1 MVWVE
6 KLKELGVTD
15 EEFNKFCEKYPD
27 FKNNRELM
35 AKLYLAVVKG
45 VRVAEPK
52 VTGEFQ
58 KVSELTV
65 NVPSKIRVV
74 IIQKVDRRVYTGCPK
89 CYKKLEGAPN
99 TVIECPRDGPV
110 RAQPL
115 EWNVVLAG
123 DDSGEV
129 LLAFPPS
136 IGTAPNPGEVIAV
149 EGVLTEWEEFLVWRY
164 SSAEAVKPQLPP
176 KIEVVSTAPS
186 PTPVTVTVP
195 TPVPSQTTA
204 QVPVQ
209 TPTETPSV
217 TPTVPSVAPTPSQ
230 IPSPAPVEKP
240 SEKPTEG
247 VKCPICGKE
256 FKNAQAVKIHQ
267 RLIHKKR
274 ETAEKPTVK
283 IAEVKPQET
292 KPEAKPEAKPVEA
305 KPEEKPQPKPEAK
318 LEAKPQPSKFPEE
331 ALKLARVAAMIQ
343 KPYEEFKAFI
353 AGKFPD
359 IDVDGLIKAV
369 GAEVRAGKVVKMP

>member
-1 MVWVE
+1 
-6 KLKELGVTD
+6 LKELGVTD
-15 EEFNKFCEKYPD
+15 EEFNKFCERYPD
-27 FKNNRELM
+27 FKGNRELM

-65 NVPSKIRVV
+65 NVPSKIRAV
-74 IIQKVDRRVYTGCPK
+74 IVQKVDRRVYTGCPK

-99 TVIECPRDGPV
+99 TVVECPRDGPV

-164 SSAEAVKPQLPP
+164 SSAEAVKPQLPRV
-176 KIEVVSTAPS
+176 EVVSIAPS
-186 PTPVTVTVP
+186 PTSVTVAVP

-217 TPTVPSVAPTPSQ
+217 TPAVPSVAPTPSQ
-230 IPSPAPVEKP
+230 TPSPVPVEKP
-240 SEKPTEG
+240 SEKPAEAPTGG
-247 VKCPICGKE
+247 VKCSICGKE

-267 RLIHKKR
+267 KLMHKKR
-274 ETAEKPTVK
+274 ETAEKPTAK
-283 IAEVKPQET
+283 TAEVKPQET
-292 KPEAKPEAKPVEA
+292 KPEEKPEVKS
-305 KPEEKPQPKPEAK
+305 EEKPETKPAQPS
-318 LEAKPQPSKFPEE
+318 QPSKFPEE
-331 ALKLARVAAMIQ
+331 ALKLTRIAAMIQ

-353 AGKFPD
+353 TGKFPD
-359 IDVDGLIKAV
+359 IDVDGLIRAV